1 MSKMNRTALAAALSL
16 VGLAAFGSQSKAAV
30 IHEYMN
36 ISDIHAPIGGIAGL
50 NASGNIV
57 GLGGV
62 DDFYITDG
70 SVLPF
75 VFPNSHFE
83 VTGGFAVATAV
94 VTDTNGNNV
103 ADPGESVDA
112 LIGPGT
118 FDIVNGAGVVL
129 HGTFGGATL
138 NTAIGSSAVTINTSS
153 AIGGGLSL
161 SAGPVM
167 VSNLGSLAFQP
178 DESFALNIVGIAPGV
193 QVGTPTVVAP
203 GYLTASLLP
212 FAVNQSPSS
221 SGSIDLR
228 AELVPEPASF
238 GLIGLGVAAAMG
250 ARRRKA

>member
-83 VTGGFAVATAV
+83 VTSGFAVGTAL
-94 VTDTNGNNV
+94 VTDTNGNNA

-129 HGTFGGATL
+129 HGVFAGASL
-138 NTAIGSSAVTINTSS
+138 NTAIGSSSVTINTSS
-153 AIGGGLSL
+153 SSGSLSL

-167 VSNLGSLAFQP
+167 VANLGSLEFQP
-178 DESFALNIVGIAPGV
+178 DEWFARNIVGFAPGV
-193 QVGTPTVVAP
+193 QVGTPTVIVP
-203 GYLTASLLP
+203 GYLSASLLP

-238 GLIGLGVAAAMG
+238 GLVGLGVAAALG